1 MGGGWTRIRR
11 RRSRRHGRPSKGGRL
26 ELQPGGP
33 DRGELPALAPPGKPS
48 VADILAGNTNAPSI
62 ELRVFDFDTGVFAGV
77 ESLIRRPVSR
87 AGVPTGQSHGV
98 DAVSPAGALSGL
110 PPLRRVERKA
120 RWALGQGQGPRRSAA
135 HPPPRTAFGAAHYLA
150 AAEKRAVTEPPGPSV
165 AGGCSAVGRTVVRP
179 QKKTTVRSPVIGEL
193 AAAGSA

>member
-11 RRSRRHGRPSKGGRL
+11 RRSRRHGRPSKCGRL

-33 DRGELPALAPPGKPS
+33 DRRELPALRPPGKPS

-77 ESLIRRPVSR
+77 ESLIRADLYR
-87 AGVPTGQSHGV
+87 GQACPQ
-98 DAVSPAGALSGL
+98 DNLTEWTLLPLPCPIGL
-110 PPLRRVERKA
+110 RIRLQP
-120 RWALGQGQGPRRSAA
+120 
-135 HPPPRTAFGAAHYLA
+135 TAFGAADYLA

-165 AGGCSAVGRTVVRP
+165 AGGCSAVGRTAVRP
-179 QKKTTVRSPVIGEL
+179 QRKTNVRSPVIGGARRRQVPHKHRDCSHSASRIAGPHP
-193 AAAGSA
+193 AACDDR